1 MAKQKPVANN
11 NMMKQV
17 QKMQEDMLAAQ
28 EALAAMEVEG
38 SAGGGMV
45 KAVVTGGGELR
56 SVSIS
61 ADVVDPDDIEML
73 EDLVVAAVSRGDA
86 RVAGAAVRADG
97 RRHRRS
103 GPQRVRPRLRP
114 ADSWR
119 PSTKGRSSGSS
130 TSWAGCPASAP
141 SPRNGSRTTC

>member
-28 EALAAMEVEG
+28 EALAAVEVEG

-45 KAVVTGGGELR
+45 KAVVTGSGELR

-73 EDLVVAAVSRGDA
+73 EDLVVAAVTEAMRASQA
-86 RVAGAAVRADG
+86 LQSEQMAGATGGLD
-97 RRHRRS
+97 
-103 GPQRVRPRLRP
+103 L
-114 ADSWR
+114 
-119 PSTKGRSSGSS
+119 
-130 TSWAGCPASAP
+130 SAF
-141 SPRNGSRTTC
+141 GLG